1 MIQIDHTAFRTQ
13 GGIHV
18 KRTVTPIQMDTA
30 LDEALFALDRH
41 KGAVFASGYEYPG
54 RYSRWD
60 LAFVD
65 PPLELTSRGRTFRIR
80 ALNPRGEQLLRVV
93 QAPVE
98 RCPTVEDVRC
108 KGDAIEG
115 AIAAM
120 PQSFPE
126 EERSKQPTIFS
137 VLRTL
142 VQLFRYDEE
151 PHLGLYGA
159 FGYDLVLQFEPLK
172 LRHERPDHQRDLHLF
187 LPDRLFVVDHRKE
200 YAEMREFEFL
210 APNCDTRG
218 LPRSGEVVEP
228 TVGQASEVTCD
239 HAPGDYAK
247 KVESI
252 RQGCIQGDFFEV
264 VLSQV
269 FSAGYPGLPT
279 ELFTSIRERNPSPYE
294 FLINFGCEQL
304 IGASPE
310 MFVRVDGAR
319 VETCPIS
326 GTVKRGASPIED
338 AKQILT
344 LLNSTKDES
353 ELTMCTDVD
362 RNDKSRVCV
371 PGSVQVISRRTI
383 ETYSKLFHTVDH
395 VVGELREGFDA
406 FDALLSHMWACTL
419 TGSPKPAAMQKIED
433 LEKSA
438 RGWYGG
444 SVGFLSFTGNL
455 NTGITIRTVHL
466 RDGVASVR
474 VGATLLADSD
484 PEEED
489 QETKTKASAFIN
501 AVLGRSALS
510 TAGPPISHAIGVGKK
525 ILFVDNNDSFVHT
538 LGNYVRQTGAE
549 VVTYRA
555 GFDYQVLDERRPDL
569 VFISPGP
576 GRPSDFGVPDLVGAC
591 VARQLPVFGVCLG
604 MQGIAEHFGGK
615 LKLLHYPV
623 HGKPSKILNTG
634 KGIMAGLP
642 ESFEAG
648 RYHSICVAPE
658 SLPPCLE
665 VLAQTEDGVVMALQ
679 HQKLPAAAVQFHPE
693 SILTLEGDWGL
704 KLIENVVRVMCPD

>member
-1 MIQIDHTAFRTQ
+1 MLQIDQTDFRTQ

-18 KRTVTPIQMDTA
+18 KRTITPIQMDTA
-30 LDEALFALDRH
+30 LDEALSVLDRH
-41 KGAVFASGYEYPG
+41 KGAIFASGYEYPG

-65 PPLELTSRGRTFRIR
+65 PPVELTSLGRTFQIR
-80 ALNPRGEQLLRVV
+80 ALNPRGEQILRVI

-98 RCPTVEDVRC
+98 RCPAVEDLHC
-108 KGDAIEG
+108 KDEVIEG

-126 EERSKQPTIFS
+126 EERSRQPTIFS

-151 PHLGLYGA
+151 PHLGMYGA

-172 LRHERPDHQRDLHLF
+172 LRHHRPAHQRDLHLF
-187 LPDRLFVVDHRKE
+187 FPDRLFVVDHQKE
-200 YAEMREFEFL
+200 HSEMREFDFL

-218 LPRSGEVVEP
+218 LPRSGEAIEP
-228 TVGQASEVTCD
+228 TAGKASEVACD
-239 HAPGDYAK
+239 HPPGDYAK
-247 KVESI
+247 KVERI

-269 FSAGYPGLPT
+269 FSTGYPGLPT
-279 ELFTSIRERNPSPYE
+279 ELLASIRERNPSPYE
-294 FLINFGCEQL
+294 FLINFGHEQL
-304 IGASPE
+304 VGASPE
-310 MFVRVDGAR
+310 MFVRVDKTQ

-326 GTVKRGASPIED
+326 GTVKRGATPIED
-338 AKQILT
+338 AKQILA

-371 PGSVQVISRRTI
+371 PGSVQVIARRTI

-419 TGSPKPAAMQKIED
+419 TGAPKPAAMQAIED
-433 LEKSA
+433 MENSA

-489 QETKTKASAFIN
+489 QETETKASAFIN
-501 AVLGRSALS
+501 AVLDFSAPP
-510 TAGPPISHAIGVGKK
+510 TPKPPISHAIGVGKR

-555 GFDYQVLDERRPDL
+555 GFDHRVLDERRPDL

-576 GRPSDFGVPDLVGAC
+576 GRPRDFGVPDLVGAC
-591 VARQLPVFGVCLG
+591 VERDLPVFGVCLG
-604 MQGIAEHFGGK
+604 LQGLAEHFGAK
-615 LKLLHYPV
+615 LQLLPYPM
-623 HGKPSKILNTG
+623 HGKSSTILNTG
-634 KGIMAGLP
+634 RGVMAGLP
-642 ESFEAG
+642 DSFEAG
-648 RYHSICVAPE
+648 RYHSICVVPE

-665 VLAQTEDGVVMALQ
+665 VLARTQDGVIMALQ
-679 HQKLPAAAVQFHPE
+679 HQELPAAAVQFHPE
-693 SILTLEGDWGL
+693 SILTLRGDWGL
-704 KLIENVVRVMCPD
+704 KLIENVVRVMCPA